1 MSSYVLIESRDPFEG
16 RGFGQRCD
24 LAAAL
29 VAHGATVTL
38 FLVENGVLAARSA
51 AQAHELEAL
60 ARRGVTLLADAFALR
75 ERGIAAGE
83 LAGHVKSAAL
93 DALVEQ
99 LGTGAVVLWN

>member
-29 VAHGATVTL
+29 TAHGGTVIL
-38 FLVENGVLAARSA
+38 FMVENGVLAGRSA
-51 AQAHELEAL
+51 AQAHELEKL
-60 ARRGVTLLADAFALR
+60 ARCGATLLADEFALR
-75 ERGIAAGE
+75 EHGIAAGE
-83 LAGHVKSAAL
+83 LAGHVKPASL

-99 LGTGAVVLWN
+99 LGAGAVVLWN